1 MPEVTLEDTIP
12 VIMPQ
17 HILDKIQHLCQKINK
32 VEWSG
37 VLFYSI
43 EGSIKK
49 PKTFKIILEDI
60 LPLDKGNSGY
70 TSYKLDD
77 RFVDYLMEE
86 PEPRMDWKVGQIHSH
101 HNMAVFFSGTD
112 MSELNDNCPQH
123 NFYLSLIVNNYN
135 DFKAKVA
142 ILGEATIKQKKVPFI
157 ATDEDGKKYTM
168 ETLDFNHKEERM
180 YVYDCVIDSPIKEVL
195 VPEDFLKKVEDL
207 ITPPKVIPI
216 ATTTFP
222 VIPTATVKGCTSLP
236 TMNATVKTP
245 SVTTLPVQSMGK
257 MITGTRADFIK
268 KFSESFVF
276 GRHTT
281 MGYLELYEDFVCDL
295 FNNGVVLESPNGV
308 TGEDYFENLVGIDP
322 IDIAKDISDRYLDV
336 YVKNFPDA
344 NSDKDFIYYTEQL
357 LVYLDTEYSVY
368 EDITNP
374 TIALL
379 RAMITKFKE
388 YGTTV

>member
-12 VIMPQ
+12 VIMSQ
-17 HILDKIQHLCQKINK
+17 AILDKIQHLCQKINK

-43 EGSIKK
+43 KGSIKK

-60 LPLDKGNSGY
+60 LPLDKGNATY

-86 PEPRMDWKVGQIHSH
+86 PETRMDWKVGQIHSH
-101 HNMAVFFSGTD
+101 HSMGVFFSPTD

-142 ILGEATIKQKKVPFI
+142 IMGEATIAQKAVPFI
-157 ATDEDGKKYTM
+157 ATDEQGKKYPM
-168 ETLDFNHKEERM
+168 EYLDFNHTEERM
-180 YVYDCVIDSPIKEVL
+180 YVYNCIIDSPIKEVV
-195 VPEDFLKKVEDL
+195 VPEDFSKKVEDL
-207 ITPPKVIPI
+207 ITPPK
-216 ATTTFP
+216 P
-222 VIPTATVKGCTSLP
+222 VISITPVIYQPKVLSITSVP
-236 TMNATVKTP
+236 VKTP
-245 SVTTLPVQSMGK
+245 LAMTQAAQSTVTQ
-257 MITGTRADFIK
+257 IIGTRADFIK
-268 KFSESFVF
+268 KFSEGFVF
-276 GRHTT
+276 GRHTLL
-281 MGYLELYEDFVCDL
+281 GYVELYEDFVCDL
-295 FNNGVVLESPNGV
+295 FNNGLVLESPDGV
-308 TGEDYFENLVGIDP
+308 TAEDYFENLIGIDP
-322 IDIAKDISDRYLDV
+322 IDIAKNVSDNYLDV

-344 NSDKDFIYYTEQL
+344 NSDADFIYYTEQL
-357 LVYLDTEYSVY
+357 LVYLETEYSQY

-379 RAMITKFKE
+379 RAMIKKFKE
-388 YGTTV
+388 YGATV